1 VSMHEEEKMDP
12 TFERLRETYNVPPET
27 PRERMWSV
35 IAERIA
41 VESRSEVLDLASARE
56 RRASRDVSVPA
67 HRLGGWAVAAAAVL
81 VLGIGIGRM
90 TAPADLTTVGVEAVA
105 GGEPS
110 RIGSMTA
117 AAAEHLNETE
127 SMLTMVRAD
136 ARDGRVDPATAA
148 WANGLLSQTRL
159 LLDAQTDRTPAVDDL
174 LLDLELVLVQIV
186 GVTET
191 GSIDE
196 ARARTELALALRSL
210 DEGEVLPRIQAVL
223 PNGLAGT

>member
-1 VSMHEEEKMDP
+1 MSMNDEEMMDP
-12 TFERLRETYNVPPET
+12 TWKRLRETYNVPPET
-27 PRERMWSV
+27 PRERMWTA

-41 VESRSEVLDLASARE
+41 QEPKGGVVDLAAARE
-56 RRASRDVSVPA
+56 RRAIRNAPVGS

-90 TAPADLTTVGVEAVA
+90 TAPSDRAPGVAAVA
-105 GGEPS
+105 SSEAD
-110 RIGSMTA
+110 RAGSMTA
-117 AAAEHLNETE
+117 AAAQHLDETQ
-127 SMLTMVRAD
+127 SLLTMVRAD
-136 ARDGRVDPATAA
+136 ARAGRVDPATAE

-186 GVTET
+186 GVAET
-191 GSIDE
+191 GSVDE

-223 PNGLAGT
+223 PDGMAGT